1 MLTELTMG
9 ADAAAEL
16 MGNKSTIVVTGGTM
30 RWCAGCVCVVVYKYL
45 TVPEFR
51 KKDMVNSSV
60 KIINIIRGVENVTRS
75 VALNSRGK

>member
-16 MGNKSTIVVTGGTM
+16 MGNKSTIVVT
-30 RWCAGCVCVVVYKYL
+30 RVALCAGCVCVVVNKYL